1 MFVKIKGLDGASPS
15 GSIWIKRPNLQ
26 GWSKIIH
33 STSSGKEISVGY
45 IKQSGGGLIYKLELE
60 QTSFM
65 TIKTR

>member
-1 MFVKIKGLDGASPS
+1 MYVKIKGLDGESPS

-33 STSSGKEISVGY
+33 STSSGKEVLVGY
-45 IKQSGGGLIYKLELE
+45 IKQGGGGLIYKLNME

-65 TIKTR
+65 TIKTK

>member
-15 GSIWIKRPNLQ
+15 GNIWIKRPNLQ

-33 STSSGKEISVGY
+33 AVTSEKSITVGY
-45 IKQSGGGLIYKLELE
+45 IKQGGGGLIYKLDLN
-60 QTSFM
+60 QASFM